1 LRPAETNDDE
11 KYIVPGVRTR
21 GFQIKWLER
30 YSFPGEENMKV
41 LALLLFMFSFS
52 GVAIAAPATHKPT
65 AWWGHSSNH
74 HQGKIVRPHTG
85 RRNLST
91 HPERRRRMK

>member
-1 LRPAETNDDE
+1 MKYTLCEGEKPGDFRLNDWDVPA
-11 KYIVPGVRTR
+11 
-21 GFQIKWLER
+21 
-30 YSFPGEENMKV
+30 SFEENMKV
-41 LALLLFMFSFS
+41 IALLLFILSFS
-52 GVAIAAPATHKPT
+52 GAAIAAPATHKPA

-74 HQGKIVRPHTG
+74 HEGKAVRPHTG